1 MAVVPVIQMTK
12 ICFLDATTTAI
23 INKYVLFS
31 AVGSN
36 SSVIS
41 TVKVNNLNIT
51 LIFFSVVIIM
61 IVRRINILEVVIDRY
76 IKVKQ

>member
-36 SSVIS
+36 SS

-51 LIFFSVVIIM
+51 LNFFSVVIIM